1 MVKLPAVPLLLLPS
15 LAVGA
20 HMATTPTEL
29 SHQWVGTASLII
41 FIIAILLVSFE
52 EFIRLRKSKPMLL
65 AAGMIWA
72 LIGLSV
78 QGSGASPQA
87 EAAVR
92 HSLLQYAEL
101 MLFMLVVMTYINAM
115 TERRVF
121 VALRSWMSS
130 RRYSYRQLFWLTGV
144 STFFLSPFL
153 DNLSTALLMGA
164 VVMAVGRDNPR
175 FVSLACV
182 NVVIA
187 SNAGGAYSP
196 FGDITTLMVWQQD
209 IMSTNGRVGFF
220 SFFSLFIPSVVNYLI
235 PALFMHLALPEGRLP
250 NPQEPVVM
258 LRGARRIIGL
268 FLLTIATAVCF
279 QGLLYLPAV
288 IGVLTGLS
296 YLQFFGYYLKKT
308 HKIHEAHVTD
318 EATLTL
324 PFVADSKRPFDVF
337 LRVARAEWDTL
348 LFLCGVILSVG
359 GLGYLGLL
367 SLASEIMYGQWGP
380 TITNIAVG
388 LSSSVLENIPTM
400 SAVLAMSPEMSMGQW
415 LLVTLAAGV
424 GGSLLSIG
432 SAAGIA
438 LMGQSGGR
446 YTFFGHLKWAP
457 AIALGY
463 AASILTHLWIN
474 SGSF

>member
-1 MVKLPAVPLLLLPS
+1 MRLLLLLLCLPS
-15 LAVGA
+15 LTFAG
-20 HMATTPTEL
+20 HMSGNGVAL
-29 SHQWVGTASLII
+29 SSHWIAYLSLAI
-41 FIIAILLVSFE
+41 FALSILLVSFE
-52 EFIRLRKSKPMLL
+52 EFIELRKSKPMLL
-65 AAGMIWA
+65 SAGMIWA
-72 LIGLSV
+72 LIGLSA
-78 QGSGASPQA
+78 QGTHEAQLA

-121 VALRSWMSS
+121 AALRTWMS
-130 RRYSYRQLFWLTGV
+130 RRHYSYRQLFWLTGI

-164 VVMAVGRDNPR
+164 VVIATGRENLR
-175 FVSLACV
+175 FTGLACV

-209 IMSTNGRVGFF
+209 IMSLNGRVGFF
-220 SFFSLFIPSVVNYLI
+220 TFFSLFIPSAANYLI
-235 PALFMHLALPEGRLP
+235 PALFMHFAVPSGQLQST
-250 NPQEPVVM
+250 QEPVVM

-279 QGLLYLPAV
+279 QGLLHLPAV

-296 YLQFFGYYLKKT
+296 YLQFFGFYLKKT
-308 HKIHEAHVTD
+308 HKNHEAEVAD
-318 EATLTL
+318 EGTFTL

-367 SLASEIMYGQWGP
+367 SLASEVMYEQWGP
-380 TITNIAVG
+380 TLANVVVG

-400 SAVLAMSPEMSMGQW
+400 SAVLAMNPEMSMGQW
-415 LLVTLAAGV
+415 LLVTLTAGV

-438 LMGQSGGR
+438 LMGQSNGQ
-446 YTFFGHLKWAP
+446 YTFFTHLRWTP
-457 AIALGY
+457 VIGIGY
-463 AASILTHLWIN
+463 AISILLHISLNATL
-474 SGSF
+474 F

>member
-1 MVKLPAVPLLLLPS
+1 MLKLPAVLILLLPS
-15 LAVGA
+15 LASGA
-20 HMATTPTEL
+20 HMSTAPTDL
-29 SHQWVGTASLII
+29 SYQWVGTTSLII
-41 FIIAILLVSFE
+41 FTVAILLVSFE
-52 EFIRLRKSKPMLL
+52 EFIHLRKSKPMLL
-65 AAGMIWA
+65 SAGMIWA

-78 QGSGASPQA
+78 QGTGASQLA
-87 EAAVR
+87 ESAVR

-121 VALRSWMSS
+121 VALRTWMSS
-130 RRYSYRQLFWLTGV
+130 RHYSYRQLFWLTGS

-164 VVMAVGRDNPR
+164 VVMAAGRDNLR

-220 SFFSLFIPSVVNYLI
+220 TFFSLFIPSVVNYLI
-235 PALFMHLALPEGRLP
+235 PALFMHFAVPEGRLP
-250 NPQEPVVM
+250 DTQGAVVM

-279 QGLLYLPAV
+279 QGLLHLPAV

-296 YLQFFGYYLKKT
+296 YLQFFGFYLKKT
-308 HKIHEAHVTD
+308 HKIHEAHVAD
-318 EATLTL
+318 ETTLTL
-324 PFVADSKRPFDVF
+324 PFVAESKRPFDVF
-337 LRVARAEWDTL
+337 LRMARAEWDTL
-348 LFLCGVILSVG
+348 LFLYGVILSVG

-367 SLASEIMYGQWGP
+367 SLASEIMYGQWGA
-380 TITNIAVG
+380 TLANIAVG
-388 LSSSVLENIPTM
+388 LSSAVLENIPTM
-400 SAVLAMSPEMSMGQW
+400 SAVLAMNPEMSMGQW
-415 LLVTLAAGV
+415 LLVTLTAGV

-438 LMGQSGGR
+438 LMGQARGR
-446 YTFFGHLKWAP
+446 YTFFSHLKWTP